1 MKITLPDGGIK
12 EIKIG
17 NRDMPIENLLK
28 ELDINPVGVIVVKND
43 KIVTEDETVRNED
56 EIRII
61 MIINGG

>member
-17 NRDMPIENLLK
+17 NRDMPIDNLLK

>member
-17 NRDMPIENLLK
+17 NVDMPIENLLK
-28 ELDINPVGVIVVKND
+28 EFGINPVGVIVVKND

>member
-61 MIINGG
+61 ILR